1 MVEAGSASS
10 VVYTKGGNV
19 WRSSPDGQHQKR
31 LTRDGGYSTPSRG
44 CTGTPKRIARGAVDP
59 DFGPAGF

>member
-1 MVEAGSASS
+1 
-10 VVYTKGGNV
+10 V
-19 WRSSPDGQHQKR
+19 WSLKK
-31 LTRDGGYSTPSRG
+31 G